1 MTSSR
6 IICGALV
13 ALILGCRSEPKAAK
27 EPTVAQVFPTL
38 PLPANPELVSRSG
51 SADGLQITVRSGAE
65 FSNVAGYY
73 RRTLSSGNWRLMSD
87 VKSPDSSIALYAE
100 QNGGPPLWVRIWK
113 AGEGNGTMVQ
123 LTGVVL
129 GTDSLKTK
137 RDSSSKQAPTRTEAG
152 SRQSGSSMSTKR
164 SQRG

>member
-1 MTSSR
+1 MISAAV
-6 IICGALV
+6 IVLVLACG
-13 ALILGCRSEPKAAK
+13 SEPKPTK

-38 PLPANPELVSRSG
+38 PLPPRPQLVSRSG
-51 SADGLQITVRSGAE
+51 SADGLQITMRSGADIATVSG
-65 FSNVAGYY
+65 FY
-73 RRTLSSGNWRLMSD
+73 RSSLSSGNWRLVSD